1 MRDWTPIS
9 CAESD
14 ELRPALTVIS
24 SCTDMSGYLHSQ
36 PQIDTTWG
44 TKDGTEVLREAR
56 YPSLGGGPDRKPCE
70 HWKRAA
76 EGLGARA

>member
-24 SCTDMSGYLHSQ
+24 SCTDMVAC
-36 PQIDTTWG
+36 T
-44 TKDGTEVLREAR
+44 REDCDWSRGRLLSRLAADR
-56 YPSLGGGPDRKPCE
+56 HGLDHYQRAHGGR
-70 HWKRAA
+70 R
-76 EGLGARA
+76 

>member
-24 SCTDMSGYLHSQ
+24 SCTGGSILNKVINMQ
-36 PQIDTTWG
+36 AIC
-44 TKDGTEVLREAR
+44 
-56 YPSLGGGPDRKPCE
+56 SLLN
-70 HWKRAA
+70 A
-76 EGLGARA
+76 ETCAARAYRLNR